1 MQFQGYIYTP
11 VPFLYIYGR
20 YTLHFFGNDS
30 SPISPNVRPSVCPK
44 VTNLDI
50 TSFVHIIELACQYC
64 YGGLCSEIGLPGDVS
79 LLSSLLIGCCCHTL
93 PVIGCELL

>member
-30 SPISPNVRPSVCPK
+30 SPISPNVRPSVRPK

-50 TSFVHIIELACQYC
+50 TSFVQYNRTSLLVLLWRVVFRNRTAWRC
-64 YGGLCSEIGLPGDVS
+64 VTAQLTSYWL
-79 LLSSLLIGCCCHTL
+79 LLSSHCL
-93 PVIGCELL
+93 

>member
-1 MQFQGYIYTP
+1 MKASLTIRNRDCKSISVMQFQGYIYTP

-30 SPISPNVRPSVCPK
+30 SPISPNVRPSVRPK

-50 TSFVHIIELACQYC
+50 TSFVQYN
-64 YGGLCSEIGLPGDVS
+64 
-79 LLSSLLIGCCCHTL
+79 
-93 PVIGCELL
+93 